1 MDERLRKELLRSEL
15 KERNK
20 GKKIIRCKYR
30 PKYPDSAE
38 REYVRLINAYMT
50 IEKEVL
56 MKYIPEIKQ
65 ILNDGTQ
72 LHTDSKKDNEKKRRT
87 ARFSALD
94 NTIVR
99 LTILF
104 KTIQRE
110 LDSAFGLYDL
120 KRQINRIANLDHKL
134 TVREWKKAVSKTL
147 GIDLLD
153 DYYSGEY
160 YAQMLEKWVSDN
172 VDLIKTVPNQ
182 SLERMKE
189 LVYESYMKG
198 STTTNIVREIQR
210 QYGMSKRHASNIER
224 MWNETYLEY
233 FFDDEPYTIDADT
246 MQALGLNMYSK
257 SMTPKKMLYNA
268 FCCSEYDDA
277 VIMHPQQIECLN
289 YLMKGENLL
298 ISAPTSF
305 GKTFV
310 ALEYMSRKEL
320 DNIVFVVP
328 TLALMNE
335 LFVKIKN
342 KFGQK
347 YNIIQNGYEN
357 VVEKNIYIIVPER
370 ADISLLSKIKDI
382 DLLVFDEI
390 YKLQRRRDKDK
401 EDKRIISLCY
411 GLC

>member
-15 KERNK
+15 KERNN

-160 YAQMLEKWVSDN
+160 YAQMLNILDS
-172 VDLIKTVPNQ
+172 
-182 SLERMKE
+182 
-189 LVYESYMKG
+189 G
-198 STTTNIVREIQR
+198 STLIQ
-210 QYGMSKRHASNIER
+210 GH
-224 MWNETYLEY
+224 
-233 FFDDEPYTIDADT
+233 
-246 MQALGLNMYSK
+246 
-257 SMTPKKMLYNA
+257 
-268 FCCSEYDDA
+268 
-277 VIMHPQQIECLN
+277 
-289 YLMKGENLL
+289 
-298 ISAPTSF
+298 
-305 GKTFV
+305 
-310 ALEYMSRKEL
+310 
-320 DNIVFVVP
+320 
-328 TLALMNE
+328 
-335 LFVKIKN
+335 
-342 KFGQK
+342 
-347 YNIIQNGYEN
+347 
-357 VVEKNIYIIVPER
+357 
-370 ADISLLSKIKDI
+370 ISL
-382 DLLVFDEI
+382 
-390 YKLQRRRDKDK
+390 RRSHMQNR
-401 EDKRIISLCY
+401 
-411 GLC
+411 

>member
-1 MDERLRKELLRSEL
+1 MREGESLDERLRKELLRSEL
-15 KERNK
+15 KERNN

-172 VDLIKTVPNQ
+172 ECIKNIIINPEITVQAVGQIVDNYNCDEEIEFNVSKLPEDKIYVLIRKHYIRYSLSNTEKIKSNAIDGFGIYCREYIDQFINDLPSVSLNESEVVMLLNDTTIDKHFKPEILKKISAGIMTKKLAQTIASNQ
-182 SLERMKE
+182 FDVDKVYVERAWKFLDNTERHML
-189 LVYESYMKG
+189 LVYHLQVYSVAEISRLLMELGGEWSKLSDNKSRHKEEISIDVNGHNERLLLQLQKKGFITSY
-198 STTTNIVREIQR
+198 Q
-210 QYGMSKRHASNIER
+210 
-224 MWNETYLEY
+224 
-233 FFDDEPYTIDADT
+233 
-246 MQALGLNMYSK
+246 
-257 SMTPKKMLYNA
+257 
-268 FCCSEYDDA
+268 
-277 VIMHPQQIECLN
+277 
-289 YLMKGENLL
+289 
-298 ISAPTSF
+298 
-305 GKTFV
+305 
-310 ALEYMSRKEL
+310 
-320 DNIVFVVP
+320 
-328 TLALMNE
+328 
-335 LFVKIKN
+335 
-342 KFGQK
+342 
-347 YNIIQNGYEN
+347 
-357 VVEKNIYIIVPER
+357 EKNDR
-370 ADISLLSKIKDI
+370 K
-382 DLLVFDEI
+382 
-390 YKLQRRRDKDK
+390 
-401 EDKRIISLCY
+401 KRCFEVWVKQQ
-411 GLC
+411 

>member
-1 MDERLRKELLRSEL
+1 MDKKLSSPLSTLQWVDRDMVKPNDYNPNKVSKQNLELLKQSILTNGWTLPIVVRPDFTIIDGFHRWTVAGEEPLKSMLEGKVPVVIVEHKDKAGNIYGTVTHNRARGTHLLEPMKAIVKEL
-15 KERNK
+15 
-20 GKKIIRCKYR
+20 
-30 PKYPDSAE
+30 
-38 REYVRLINAYMT
+38 
-50 IEKEVL
+50 
-56 MKYIPEIKQ
+56 

-72 LHTDSKKDNEKKRRT
+72 LRTDSKKDNEKKRRT

-210 QYGMSKRHASNIER
+210 QYGMSKRHAKLIAR
-224 MWNETYLEY
+224 DQT
-233 FFDDEPYTIDADT
+233 AK
-246 MQALGLNMYSK
+246 LN
-257 SMTPKKMLYNA
+257 
-268 FCCSEYDDA
+268 
-277 VIMHPQQIECLN
+277 
-289 YLMKGENLL
+289 
-298 ISAPTSF
+298 
-305 GKTFV
+305 
-310 ALEYMSRKEL
+310 
-320 DNIVFVVP
+320 
-328 TLALMNE
+328 
-335 LFVKIKN
+335 
-342 KFGQK
+342 
-347 YNIIQNGYEN
+347 
-357 VVEKNIYIIVPER
+357 
-370 ADISLLSKIKDI
+370 ADITESQQRDAGVSKYEWSGVMDRRERKSHRELEGKIISWDNPPDVGNGRKCHPGQDYQCRCCAIPVFDI
-382 DLLVFDEI
+382 DNLDLPV
-390 YKLQRRRDKDK
+390 
-401 EDKRIISLCY
+401 
-411 GLC
+411 

>member
-134 TVREWKKAVSKTL
+134 TVRE
-147 GIDLLD
+147 
-153 DYYSGEY
+153 
-160 YAQMLEKWVSDN
+160 
-172 VDLIKTVPNQ
+172 
-182 SLERMKE
+182 
-189 LVYESYMKG
+189 
-198 STTTNIVREIQR
+198 
-210 QYGMSKRHASNIER
+210 
-224 MWNETYLEY
+224 
-233 FFDDEPYTIDADT
+233 
-246 MQALGLNMYSK
+246 
-257 SMTPKKMLYNA
+257 
-268 FCCSEYDDA
+268 
-277 VIMHPQQIECLN
+277 
-289 YLMKGENLL
+289 
-298 ISAPTSF
+298 
-305 GKTFV
+305 
-310 ALEYMSRKEL
+310 
-320 DNIVFVVP
+320 
-328 TLALMNE
+328 
-335 LFVKIKN
+335 
-342 KFGQK
+342 
-347 YNIIQNGYEN
+347 
-357 VVEKNIYIIVPER
+357 
-370 ADISLLSKIKDI
+370 
-382 DLLVFDEI
+382 
-390 YKLQRRRDKDK
+390 
-401 EDKRIISLCY
+401 
-411 GLC
+411 